1 MHVAKDGTKS
11 WSIRYA
17 LNGRETTETFADER
31 GARRF
36 ASWLD
41 RLGVEEARRLLV
53 ASQDATGDEHT
64 VASWCTEHV
73 DHLTGVTTGTVA
85 RYRSYIA
92 RDLGSLGELPL
103 AAVTA
108 RHVGAWVVA
117 MERAGASGKTIKNKH
132 GFLSACF
139 ATAAAAGH
147 VASNP
152 CRGTRLPTSITEPMV
167 FLTQEEYVRFLG
179 CVTPRWQPL
188 VEVLFGTGMRWGE
201 VTALQVGDVDLQAGT
216 ITITRAWKEAPV
228 ATLGAPKSRRSRRT
242 IDLAAETV
250 AALRPLVEGRPADA
264 LVFVNARGE
273 AVKGAT
279 FHDNVWQ
286 PAVRLANGEPAQAGK
301 RIARRKDAAG
311 ELLQPLSPPLG
322 KRPRIHDARHSCA
335 SWLLGA
341 GIPINYVQ
349 AHLGHESITTTVDR
363 YGHIMPAKRQAISG
377 ALSAALAASRPQL
390 A

>member
-92 RDLGSLGELPL
+92 RDLGTLGELPL

-139 ATAAAAGH
+139 AAAVAAGH

-152 CRGTRLPTSITEPMV
+152 CRGTRRPTSITEQMV
-167 FLTQEEYVRFLG
+167 FLTQEE
-179 CVTPRWQPL
+179 
-188 VEVLFGTGMRWGE
+188 
-201 VTALQVGDVDLQAGT
+201 
-216 ITITRAWKEAPV
+216 
-228 ATLGAPKSRRSRRT
+228 
-242 IDLAAETV
+242 
-250 AALRPLVEGRPADA
+250 
-264 LVFVNARGE
+264 
-273 AVKGAT
+273 
-279 FHDNVWQ
+279 
-286 PAVRLANGEPAQAGK
+286 
-301 RIARRKDAAG
+301 
-311 ELLQPLSPPLG
+311 
-322 KRPRIHDARHSCA
+322 
-335 SWLLGA
+335 
-341 GIPINYVQ
+341 
-349 AHLGHESITTTVDR
+349 
-363 YGHIMPAKRQAISG
+363 
-377 ALSAALAASRPQL
+377 
-390 A
+390 